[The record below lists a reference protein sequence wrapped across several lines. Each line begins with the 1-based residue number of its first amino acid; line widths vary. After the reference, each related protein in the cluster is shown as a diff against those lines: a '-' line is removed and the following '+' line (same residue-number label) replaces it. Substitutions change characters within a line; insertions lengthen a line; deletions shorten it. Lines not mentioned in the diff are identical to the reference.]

1 MTEREALQQIIA
13 IAQAA
18 LVTTTPPQP
27 PAESCTQ
34 FVTRMYAAYLGRSPD
49 SGGLAWW
56 VGQCADGSKSRAEIE
71 ATFAAVYPPAPAPP
85 TPVPPPP
92 TGAADDLSDQA
103 MHQFIANDGAVN
115 RFVWRQS
122 VQSSEQLT
130 VIQVAAAAQTGWWSI
145 DGAPWQSFTP
155 TGSDFRFIPIDN
167 VHVAA
172 GTHTID
178 VKITGIA
185 GGSGRFGIQNVG
197 AGVGP

>member
-1 MTEREALQQIIA
+1 MTDRIELRVNGAVVYESGSPPAVVTDEEFLRGMYLKYENREPDPGGFAWWLNQMRGGMSREEVDRRFA
-13 IAQAA
+13 PR
-18 LVTTTPPQP
+18 PPQP
-27 PAESCTQ
+27 P
-34 FVTRMYAAYLGRSPD
+34 
-49 SGGLAWW
+49 
-56 VGQCADGSKSRAEIE
+56 
-71 ATFAAVYPPAPAPP
+71 
-85 TPVPPPP
+85 PPPP
-92 TGAADDLSDQA
+92 PPVSGGGEDISNQDMLPFIVSD
-103 MHQFIANDGAVN
+103 GEVK
-115 RFVWRQS
+115 RFSWRQS
-122 VQSSEQLT
+122 FQSSEQLT
-130 VIQVAAAAQTGWWSI
+130 VIQVAAGAKTGWWSI